1 MRIGLPTI
9 TAIAVL
15 VSCPALATD
24 DSAKMEQSPGHQMKQ
39 DSAPGA
45 SEYAPG
51 RKTEN
56 VQGQTPGHQMQEET
70 GPGAS
75 QQAPGHEPKDASK
88 Y

>member
-1 MRIGLPTI
+1 MRIGLLTI

-15 VSCPALATD
+15 LSGPALATE
-24 DSAKMEQSPGHQMKQ
+24 DSAKVEQSPGHEMKQ

-56 VQGQTPGHQMQEET
+56 VQGQTRSHQMQKKT
-70 GPGAS
+70 GARAS
-75 QQAPGHEPKDASK
+75 QHAPGHEPKDASK